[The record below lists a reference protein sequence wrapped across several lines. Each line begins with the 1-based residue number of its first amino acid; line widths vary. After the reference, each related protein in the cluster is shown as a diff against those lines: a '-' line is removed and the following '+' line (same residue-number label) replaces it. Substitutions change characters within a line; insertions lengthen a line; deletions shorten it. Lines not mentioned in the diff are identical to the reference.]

1 MLPTGFGKTDIFMFY
16 QKLVQKKILVISP
29 LKALVADQMKKYEKF
44 AKSAYIDEMSED
56 NLTKS

>member
-1 MLPTGFGKTDIFMFY
+1 MFY

-44 AKSAYIDEMSED
+44 VKSAYIDEMSED